1 MLAYNEVRIR
11 KIIILDGEPYVVL
24 AAHVFR
30 KQMRKPV
37 NQTKLKH
44 LISGKVIEYSFHQTE
59 KVEEAE
65 IPKYELKYL
74 YRKGSEFWFCEP
86 NNPGKRVMVSEDV
99 VGDSAPYLIP
109 NSVIKVMEF
118 NEEIIGI
125 ELPIKQHY
133 IVKEAPPNV
142 KGNTATG
149 GNKVVVLETG
159 LNITAPLFIEAGDK
173 VEVNTETGE
182 YVTRIEKK

>member
-1 MLAYNEVRIR
+1 MLAYNEVRQR
-11 KIIILDGEPYVVL
+11 KIIILDGEPYIVL
-24 AAHVFR
+24 SSHVFR

-44 LISGKVIEYSFHQTE
+44 LISGKVIEYSLHQTE

-65 IPKYELKYL
+65 IPKYNLKYL
-74 YRKGSEFWFCEP
+74 YRKGAEFWFS
-86 NNPGKRVMVSEDV
+86 NPEQPSQRVMVPEDV
-99 VGDSAPYLIP
+99 IGDSAPYLIP
-109 NSVIKVMEF
+109 NSIIKVLEF
-118 NEEIIGI
+118 EESIIGV

-133 IVKEAPPNV
+133 KVKEAPPNI

-149 GNKVVVLETG
+149 GTKQIILETG
-159 LNITAPLFIEAGDK
+159 LVINAPLFIDEGDT

-182 YVTRIEKK
+182 YVTRIEKR